1 LGVDTDEQEEE
12 ITEKEPPWKTSLEEI
27 AMRTIASMW
36 TRPHTQSRM
45 VADAEMIG
53 AAEKK
58 EAHTVLPNKM
68 MTARE
73 MEMMVVEWLQWNT
86 SQMMM
91 TNMELTNTGMLVM
104 IEELRKIIMMKIDMK
119 KAEFVTTMVETM
131 MIPTR
136 EVVLVVWHQW
146 MKLVTIIVAK

>member
-1 LGVDTDEQEEE
+1 MDLQ
-12 ITEKEPPWKTSLEEI
+12 
-27 AMRTIASMW
+27 
-36 TRPHTQSRM
+36 
-45 VADAEMIG
+45 
-53 AAEKK
+53 
-58 EAHTVLPNKM
+58 VLY
-68 MTARE
+68 RE

-136 EVVLVVWHQW
+136 EVVLVEWHQW
-146 MKLVTIIVAK
+146 MKLVMTIIVAK